1 MEQWRY
7 KIDRNPF
14 LEKDETIEF
23 NTIIPPQT
31 TLYSVGN
38 NIRAEVGDYLLLL
51 ATDRSGR
58 VKGYVQLQL
67 GEEQVTKPNA
77 TLLVLR
83 TNYTEPEAGNEKN
96 TTRFGFL
103 DFSSNIKDATKWMYR
118 IGDKSFG
125 NIELDSVIE
134 GAMDYQAEENIKDVS
149 DGKYLLLLATDNSGK
164 TKGYREF
171 RLSERN
177 IRGGDARV
185 LNNENYTLENGNKPG
200 TTKFTK
206 LTPLGMEGSIRWKY
220 KLMEGKLDEKPY
232 LNSII
237 EDTNLSL

>member
-1 MEQWRY
+1 
-7 KIDRNPF
+7 
-14 LEKDETIEF
+14 
-23 NTIIPPQT
+23 
-31 TLYSVGN
+31 
-38 NIRAEVGDYLLLL
+38 
-51 ATDRSGR
+51 
-58 VKGYVQLQL
+58 
-67 GEEQVTKPNA
+67 
-77 TLLVLR
+77 
-83 TNYTEPEAGNEKN
+83 
-96 TTRFGFL
+96 
-103 DFSSNIKDATKWMYR
+103 MYR

-237 EDTNLSL
+237 EDTNFVAVGQDIDVSKFSNENGYGYMLLLAVDGSGRTKGYAEIEIESTVVKEHAPPILNVELKKVVY